1 MTSWAQATS
10 SPGNPSEEER
20 APSRLKGL
28 KTSKKKGTL
37 AIKMR
42 GLSLQPQTCSPVLPS
57 SVLGRSD
64 FEAKKMDAVRIN
76 IVHIAL
82 HIFINISAVAPPHC
96 LRRMQAGCD

>member
-1 MTSWAQATS
+1 
-10 SPGNPSEEER
+10 
-20 APSRLKGL
+20 
-28 KTSKKKGTL
+28 
-37 AIKMR
+37 MR
-42 GLSLQPQTCSPVLPS
+42 GLSLQRQTCSPVLPS

-96 LRRMQAGCD
+96 L